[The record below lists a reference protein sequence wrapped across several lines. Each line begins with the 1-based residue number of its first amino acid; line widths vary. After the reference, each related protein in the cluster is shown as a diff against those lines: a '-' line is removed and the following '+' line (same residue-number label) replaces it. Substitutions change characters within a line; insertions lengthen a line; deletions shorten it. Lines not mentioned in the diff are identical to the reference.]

1 MKYNK
6 RFKELRIQSGL
17 TQEKL
22 AELMQ
27 LQTSN
32 YISQIETE
40 KKKIGISVIN
50 KFCKAIGINTQDFF
64 DTEKE
69 PVTKIKDLLTAEL
82 EKLPASKKDTILK
95 CVTAIKDMDIEGIRE
110 ILKHVDKEKL
120 WEKTTRRKKS
130 KAG

>member
-1 MKYNK
+1 MELKEKIKGIRK
-6 RFKELRIQSGL
+6 RLHL
-17 TQEKL
+17 TQEKF
-22 AELMQ
+22 AEGLG
-27 LQTSN
+27 LETS
-32 YISQIETE
+32 YIGRIEAGIRQPGRKTINRICSIYNIDPREFFETE
-40 KKKIGISVIN
+40 KK
-50 KFCKAIGINTQDFF
+50 
-64 DTEKE
+64 
-69 PVTKIKDLLTAEL
+69 PVTKIKDPLTVEL

>member
-40 KKKIGISVIN
+40 KKKIGISIIN
-50 KFCKAIGINTQDFF
+50 KFCKAIGITTKDFF
-64 DTEKE
+64 EAEKK
-69 PVTKIKDLLTAEL
+69 PITKTKDLLTAEL
-82 EKLPASKKDTILK
+82 EKLPADKKDLILK
-95 CVTAIKDMDIEGIRE
+95 CVTAVKDMNIEGIRE
-110 ILKHVDKEKL
+110 ILKHTEKEKL